1 MFAPAPSYQTDVII
15 IGGGI
20 AGLVTALKLLDS
32 GLSLLILDRDREE
45 KMGGLAKES
54 FGGICAVDTPLQ
66 KRMGIPDTPEIAW
79 EDWKRVARFRRE
91 EKWSRA
97 WAKRYVEH
105 SERDIY
111 SFLTELGIRFL
122 PVVNWPERG
131 MLHTANSLP
140 RWHIAWGTGYR
151 IIECLIKALDTHP
164 HRRNLRFR
172 FGHRVENLLMHD
184 GQIAGC
190 TGHMETTSRPFEAHA
205 DRIVLAA
212 GGLCGGNLSRVRQH
226 WPSHLHTI
234 PSRLLNGSHR
244 FADGRIHDAATAVG
258 ARLDHPDRQWHYA
271 AGIPYPKSLVENQG
285 LSLVPPRSALW
296 LNAKGERIGPLP
308 LMGYTDTAYLVER
321 LCREEEPFSWLLLNR
336 KIALRELAVS
346 GCDYMTAFRYRK
358 FFRMIRELLFGNRE
372 LTDRLIRESDEII
385 TAPTL
390 TELGRKMQQKVPEVP
405 IHMKA
410 MENSVRAYDR
420 QIEWGPSFFT
430 DDQLRRIAIT
440 RKYRGDRMRT
450 CRFQQILDPA
460 AGPLMA
466 IRTFILT
473 RKSLGGIRTDLNSR
487 VLDMHDKPIP
497 GLFAA
502 GETAG
507 FGGGNMHGRG
517 ALEGTFLGG
526 AILTAHHAAQSIA
539 KGE

>member
-1 MFAPAPSYQTDVII
+1 MFAPAPCYHSDVLIV
-15 IGGGI
+15 GGGI

-32 GLSLLILDRDREE
+32 NLSLIILDRDR
-45 KMGGLAKES
+45 KDKLGGLAKES
-54 FGGICAVDTPLQ
+54 FGGICAVGTPLQ

-91 EKWSRA
+91 DKWPKA

-105 SERDIY
+105 SEKDIY
-111 SFLTELGIRFL
+111 TFLTELGIRFL

-131 MLHTANSLP
+131 MLQTANSLP
-140 RWHIAWGTGYR
+140 RWHIAWGTGHR
-151 IIECLIKALDTHP
+151 IIECLLKAIHDHP
-164 HRRNLRFR
+164 NRNKLSFR
-172 FGHRVENLLMHD
+172 FGHCVKNITIQQ
-184 GQIAGC
+184 GKVCGC
-190 TGHMETTSRPFEAHA
+190 TGTMEGTGRPFEAHA
-205 DRIVLAA
+205 DRVVLSA
-212 GGLCGGNLSRVRQH
+212 GGICGGNLSRVRRH
-226 WPSHLHTI
+226 WPGHLDKI

-244 FADGRIHDAATAVG
+244 FADGLIHDAAAAIGGKV
-258 ARLDHPDRQWHYA
+258 DHPDRQWHYA
-271 AGIPYPKSLVENQG
+271 AGIPYPKSLIENQG

-308 LMGYTDTAYLVER
+308 LMGYTDTGYIVER

-336 KIALRELAVS
+336 KIALREMAVS
-346 GCDYMTAFRYRK
+346 GCDYMTAFRHRK
-358 FFRMIRELLFGNRE
+358 FLKMIRELLFGNRE
-372 LTDRLIRESDEII
+372 LTDRLIRESDDIL
-385 TAPTL
+385 TAATL
-390 TELGRKMQQKVPEVP
+390 MELGRKMQEKTPEVP
-405 IHMKA
+405 LNMKA
-410 MENSVRAYDR
+410 MEKAVRAYDR

-440 RKYRGDRMRT
+440 RKYRGDRLRT
-450 CRFQQILDPA
+450 CKFQQILDPS

-473 RKSLGGIRTDLNSR
+473 RKSLGGIRTDLKSR
-487 VLDMHDKPIP
+487 VLNGQDSPIP

-507 FGGGNMHGRG
+507 FGGGNMHGKG

-526 AILTAHHAAQSIA
+526 AILTAHHAAGSIC